1 VNPLPF
7 LLGELKRA
15 RLAATVLVM
24 VVAVTVALGIVV
36 TLAERGLRVGSA
48 RAADP
53 FDLVVGAK
61 GSATQLVLTTVYLKP
76 ALLDLVPGSVL
87 ARLQADPG
95 VAFAAPLALGDSY
108 RGALIIGTS
117 TDFVTDGGR
126 RPLAD
131 GRPFRTMNEVVVGAD
146 VPLRLGDTFS
156 PAHGMAAAGQHLDDA
171 DEHAHAGLTY
181 VVVGRRPR
189 AGSPWD
195 RAILAP
201 VEAVWGAH
209 SLPTGHLPPST
220 AIGPPWSPQD
230 LPGVTA
236 IVARPRSVADAYRLR
251 ARYRGADS
259 MAVFPAEVLVEL
271 YATLGDIRDILTLL
285 ASATRILVLASV
297 ALAVFAAVE
306 GRRRSL
312 AVLRALGASRS
323 YVFASV
329 WLGMTAL
336 VAAGGILGLTLGLA
350 GAAALARLLLQRTG
364 LVLPV
369 SLSAAELGVLVPIIG
384 GGALAALV
392 PASLGYRQSVG
403 AGLRG

>member
-1 VNPLPF
+1 MNPLPF

-15 RLAATVLVM
+15 RLAATVLVT

-61 GSATQLVLTTVYLKP
+61 GSPTQLVLTTVYLKP

-95 VAFAAPLALGDSY
+95 VAFVAPLALGDSY
-108 RGALIIGTS
+108 QGALIIGTS
-117 TDFVTDGGR
+117 IDFVTDGGR
-126 RPLAD
+126 RPLVD
-131 GRPFRTMNEVVVGAD
+131 GRPFRAMNEVVVGAD

-156 PAHGMAAAGQHLDDA
+156 PAHGVPVGGQHLDED

-181 VVVGRRPR
+181 VVVGRRSR
-189 AGSPWD
+189 LGSPWD

-201 VEAVWGAH
+201 IEAVWGAH
-209 SLPTGHLPPST
+209 SLPTGHGPSSS

-251 ARYRGADS
+251 GRYRGADS

-271 YATLGDIRDILTLL
+271 YATLGDVRDLLTLL

-323 YVFASV
+323 YIFASV
-329 WLGMTAL
+329 WVGMTML
-336 VAAGGILGLTLGLA
+336 VAAGGVLGLA
-350 GAAALARLLLQRTG
+350 LGWAGAIALARLLLQRTG
-364 LVLPV
+364 LVLPM
-369 SLSAAELGVLVPIIG
+369 SLSAAELGVLAPIVG

-392 PASLGYRQSVG
+392 PAWLGYRQSVG
-403 AGLRG
+403 AGLRR

>member
-1 VNPLPF
+1 MNPLPF
-7 LLGELKRA
+7 LVGELKRA
-15 RLAATVLVM
+15 RLAAAILVLV
-24 VVAVTVALGIVV
+24 VTVTVALGIVV
-36 TLAERGLRVGSA
+36 MLAERGLRVGSA

-87 ARLQADPG
+87 VRLQADPG

-108 RGALIIGTS
+108 HGALIVGTS
-117 TDFVTDGGR
+117 VDFVTDGGR
-126 RPLAD
+126 HSLAD
-131 GRPFRTMNEVVVGAD
+131 GRAFRAMNEVVVGAD

-156 PAHGMAAAGQHLDDA
+156 PAHGVPVGSRQLEEA
-171 DEHAHAGLTY
+171 DEHAHEGLHY

-189 AGSPWD
+189 LGSPWD

-201 VEAVWGAH
+201 IEAVWAAH
-209 SLPTGHLPPST
+209 SLPTGHPPESPT
-220 AIGPPWSPQD
+220 IGPPWSPD
-230 LPGVTA
+230 SLPGVTA

-251 ARYRGADS
+251 GRYRAVDS

-271 YATLGDIRDILTLL
+271 YQTLGDVRDLMTLL
-285 ASATRILVLASV
+285 ASATRVLVLASV

-312 AVLRALGASRS
+312 AVLRALGASRG
-323 YVFASV
+323 YVFAAV

-336 VAAGGILGLTLGLA
+336 VAAGGALGLA
-350 GAAALARLLLQRTG
+350 LGWVGATALARMLLERTG

-369 SLSAAELGVLVPIIG
+369 GLSVAELGVLLPIVG
-384 GGALAALV
+384 GGALAAV
-392 PASLGYRQSVG
+392 APAWLGYRQSVG
-403 AGLRG
+403 AGLRS